1 MIPNLSTRRIVAA
14 SAVAALGLVVVGWID
29 YAGTRDELLRL
40 LRGQAASLRQ
50 TIAAAARANEAAGAQ
65 AEAQVTERLLDNAR
79 LLAEIDRRGGLT
91 QQYLDTVAAENR
103 LFRASVFAADGSREL
118 SSSGA
123 GRFGQGRGFQGGS
136 IVPRLLGGTDTEL
149 VEQMHPTRWGG
160 GARIAAGVRRSKGGA
175 IVLNVDASDVEA
187 IQRQVSLDSLIRDIA
202 ASTAAIAF
210 VSLEGGAIR
219 ASHGEPPPAAP
230 PGVMDPPPPD
240 GAAAQAVEREV
251 TVAGRPVLEFAGP
264 ITLGSSATGQ
274 LRLGLRLDDLRHAER
289 RVLVRLVVSLAAA
302 LLLSLLALGTVWLRQ
317 AYSTLT
323 EKHALAEAALRR
335 RDRLSAMGELASTVA
350 HEVRNPLNAIAMS
363 GQRLRREFL
372 GGAVAVAES
381 DRAELEQLLGVLEGE
396 TRRINDI
403 VQQFLAFARPPK
415 LAPRETDLAALVG
428 AAAEAMR
435 PIASNRTV
443 SLEVDV
449 AGAGQALVDPDQLR
463 TALDN
468 LARNAID
475 ATPAGGRV
483 RIAARSD
490 AKEHA
495 IDVSD
500 TGAGIAP
507 EDLPRIFDLYFTT
520 KPEGTGIG
528 LAVTQQIISA
538 HGGTIEVDS
547 SAGAGTRMTI
557 RLPRTAGEALG
568 V

>member
-160 GARIAAGVRRSKGGA
+160 GARIAAGVRRAKGGA

-230 PGVMDPPPPD
+230 PAVMDPPPPD

-264 ITLGSSATGQ
+264 ITLGSSATGE

-372 GGAVAVAES
+372 GGAVAVPES
-381 DRAELEQLLGVLEGE
+381 DRAELEQLLGVLESE

-403 VQQFLAFARPPK
+403 VRQFLAFARPPK

-468 LARNAID
+468 LAGNAID

-483 RIAARSD
+483 RIAARSN

-528 LAVTQQIISA
+528 LAVTQQIVSA

>member
-65 AEAQVTERLLDNAR
+65 AEAQVTERLLNNAR

-91 QQYLDTVAAENR
+91 QQYLNTVATENR

-118 SSSGA
+118 ASSGA

-136 IVPRLLGGTDTEL
+136 IVQRLLGGTDTEL

-160 GARIAAGVRRSKGGA
+160 GARIAAGVRRAQGGA
-175 IVLNVDASDVEA
+175 IVLNVDASEVEA
-187 IQRQVSLDSLIRDIA
+187 FQRQVSLDSLIRDIA

-219 ASHGEPPPAAP
+219 ASHGDLPAGRP
-230 PGVMDPPPPD
+230 PGLMDAPQPD
-240 GAAAQAVEREV
+240 GAAAPTVEREV
-251 TVAGRPVLEFAGP
+251 TVGGRPVLEFAGP

-289 RVLVRLVVSLAAA
+289 RVLLRLVVSLAAA

-317 AYSTLT
+317 AYSTLS

-372 GGAVAVAES
+372 AGAVPGIGSRGARTAAR
-381 DRAELEQLLGVLEGE
+381 RA
-396 TRRINDI
+396 RRRDDS
-403 VQQFLAFARPPK
+403 ASTTSSSSSSSSR
-415 LAPRETDLAALVG
+415 APRSSLRGKPIWRLSSAP
-428 AAAEAMR
+428 R
-435 PIASNRTV
+435 PRRYARSPRTRTV

-449 AGAGQALVDPDQLR
+449 TGAGQALVDPDQLR
-463 TALDN
+463 QALDN
-468 LARNAID
+468 LVRQRHRRDASRRPRRSRSAKRRRRNMRLTSRTRGRASRRRICRGSSISTSRRSPRARAS
-475 ATPAGGRV
+475 AW
-483 RIAARSD
+483 RSP
-490 AKEHA
+490 
-495 IDVSD
+495 S
-500 TGAGIAP
+500 
-507 EDLPRIFDLYFTT
+507 R
-520 KPEGTGIG
+520 
-528 LAVTQQIISA
+528 
-538 HGGTIEVDS
+538 S
-547 SAGAGTRMTI
+547 S
-557 RLPRTAGEALG
+557 PRTAGRSRSTRGRAPARA
-568 V
+568 

>member
-136 IVPRLLGGTDTEL
+136 IVQRLLGGTDTEL

-160 GARIAAGVRRSKGGA
+160 GARIAAGVRRAKGGA

-230 PGVMDPPPPD
+230 PGVMDAPPPD
-240 GAAAQAVEREV
+240 GAAAQPVERAV

-468 LARNAID
+468 LAGNAID